1 MEDHHRATLVVDDNM
16 DFHNPTASMI
26 ADTKSMGVDL
36 MDPPT
41 IELLEKLKDGG
52 VDREWWVRKSENSR
66 DG

>member
-1 MEDHHRATLVVDDNM
+1 M